1 MEDRGVSPVKW
12 TARIDA
18 VSAGL
23 PTWSARLTFA
33 IAVREGSSLVYRG
46 RGDQVFVLNPDGES
60 LDDALHAVELG
71 GASAEVYLI
80 STNTTGDTTSPRI
93 APVGVPARTLRGAEA
108 ARASGWRPPSPPA
121 PDRPWVTEFNAN
133 PPLGRPGPP
142 AERRQGLLRGRQA
155 RDTVAEGDT
164 FTFLDV
170 VEVPATARAVVTDGA
185 KTAAVWVAD
194 RDWGTCEEC
203 VSQEMADAIADRFL
217 GPGAGNDIHD
227 WITAYLARTYGG
239 AELFGAIVRS
249 ELAGV
254 AAIEG
259 ALRALGHGVSF
270 GDVLTDWAVATLL
283 SDNTGAPARY
293 RYNAGTWSDS
303 QAGGLTFR
311 LGSINL
317 YHYVLSSHAG
327 RLRLE
332 GPYLHSIEAFNE
344 REQPPHSNTYATLGR
359 TSGPV
364 RMRVSADAGNRIT
377 VVIKE

>member
-1 MEDRGVSPVKW
+1 MRSRRAGRRRDRRRAWGAVPVAVAAAALVLFGCEQTTPADTAPAFPAGAEIRDRTYVAGTAIRDLALPEAAGGDGALTYSLGPEIPPGLAFDAAARVLSGTPTGTGDYEMVYAAVDEDDNTEPG
-12 TARIDA
+12 D
-18 VSAGL
+18 
-23 PTWSARLTFA
+23 SARLTFA

-46 RGDQVFVLNPDGES
+46 RGDQVFVLTPDGES

-227 WITAYLARTYGG
+227 WITAYLARTYG
-239 AELFGAIVRS
+239 ERS
-249 ELAGV
+249 CSAPSC
-254 AAIEG
+254 AANWPASPRSKG
-259 ALRALGHGVSF
+259 RCARS
-270 GDVLTDWAVATLL
+270 ATA
-283 SDNTGAPARY
+283 SAS
-293 RYNAGTWSDS
+293 GTC
-303 QAGGLTFR
+303 
-311 LGSINL
+311 
-317 YHYVLSSHAG
+317 
-327 RLRLE
+327 
-332 GPYLHSIEAFNE
+332 
-344 REQPPHSNTYATLGR
+344 
-359 TSGPV
+359 
-364 RMRVSADAGNRIT
+364 
-377 VVIKE
+377 